1 MELLA
6 AWAGAVSRL
15 GGSPDLAFGQ
25 ALLARYAE
33 PHRHY
38 HTVVHLTA
46 VLSTVDTLAP
56 EAGAPDLARLAG
68 WYHDA
73 IYDPSRGDNEERSA
87 RLAEHE
93 LAAMRLRGRYV
104 ERVAELVRFTAD
116 HNPPAGDAEAAV
128 LCDADLAVLAAPA
141 PAYDGYV
148 AAVRREYPGLDDAGW
163 RAGRTDVLR
172 RLAALPRLFRT
183 RPARAWEP
191 AARANLSRELAGM
204 GGPSAGAGPPR

>member
-1 MELLA
+1 MSSAEEFVA
-6 AWAGAVSRL
+6 IVRRMSGTAEPAS
-15 GGSPDLAFGQ
+15 GQ

-38 HTVVHLTA
+38 HTVAHLTS
-46 VLSTVDTLAP
+46 VLSTVDTLAL
-56 EAGAPDLARLAG
+56 EAGEPDLARLAA

-73 IYDPSRGDNEERSA
+73 FYDPGRADNEERSA
-87 RLAEHE
+87 LLAEDE
-93 LAAMRLRGRYV
+93 LAQLRLPRRCV

-116 HNPPAGDAEAAV
+116 HNSPAGDAEAAV

-148 AAVRREYPGLDDAGW
+148 AAVRREYPRLDDAGW
-163 RAGRTDVLR
+163 RVGRSDVLR
-172 RLAALPRLFRT
+172 RLLALPQLFRT

-191 AARANLSRELAGM
+191 AARVNLSRELAGL
-204 GGPSAGAGPPR
+204 GGPSAGAGRPR